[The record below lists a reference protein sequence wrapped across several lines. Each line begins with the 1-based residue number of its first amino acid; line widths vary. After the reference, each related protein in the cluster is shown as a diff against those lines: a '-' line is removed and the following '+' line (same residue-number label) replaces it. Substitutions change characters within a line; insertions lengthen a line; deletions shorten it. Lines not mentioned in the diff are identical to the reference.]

1 MQKKVLKTMLLA
13 GCLSVL
19 FSFASFAGEWKQ
31 DNRGWWWQ
39 NDDGS
44 YPAGSWQWL
53 DGNNDGVS
61 ECYYFD
67 QRGFLVVNSVVEGYK
82 VNGDGAWVENGVVQT
97 QESPQETIKIV
108 SAGETI
114 PCGSLSFTVPEGFTF
129 YISKEDGTIFA
140 DASMTSYISVAAQEI
155 PNMAGMEGVISSIE
169 STILDLAVE
178 TAIGTP
184 DSKGTEQFV
193 TGSWYVYNYLD
204 TSALGIPGS
213 IRVYMRISGVE
224 MQVIMFMGNI
234 ANMDCS
240 GIMNNNFR

>member
-1 MQKKVLKTMLLA
+1 MQKNVLKTMLLA

-31 DNRGWWWQ
+31 DSKGWWWQ

-97 QESPQETIKIV
+97 QENTQETIKIV
-108 SAGETI
+108 TAGEVVS
-114 PCGSLSFTVPEGFTF
+114 CGNLSFTVPEGFIF
-129 YISKEDGTIFA
+129 YILREEGTFFA
-140 DASMTSYISVAAQEI
+140 DASLTSIISVAAQEI
-155 PNMAGMEGVISSIE
+155 PYMAGMEDLFSSIE

-193 TGSWYVYNYLD
+193 TGNWYVYNYSD
-204 TSALGIPGS
+204 ASAVDIPGS
-213 IRVYMRISGVE
+213 VRVYVRMNGAE
-224 MQVIMFMGNI
+224 MQMIMFMGNL

-240 GIMNNNFR
+240 AIMNNNLR